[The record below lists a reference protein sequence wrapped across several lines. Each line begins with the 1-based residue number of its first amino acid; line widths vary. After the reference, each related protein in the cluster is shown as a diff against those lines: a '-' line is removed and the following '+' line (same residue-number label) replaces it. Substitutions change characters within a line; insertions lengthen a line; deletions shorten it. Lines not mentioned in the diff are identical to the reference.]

1 MVDSPSPLGRS
12 SDDDSD
18 GGDMEQARRVCDQFY
33 RGGSIGTYFNTRLAV
48 LAALNANRDQF
59 VEWCDSGIKF
69 HDSHITI
76 PSVESDAETSE
87 PASANDDP
95 LQWYIQT
102 ETVSLLHH
110 ALETLFRLYTGLADA
125 RHWTDPLVA
134 LADRT
139 RSRDLPD
146 LVREQVSDITV
157 DDMRSTVS
165 HLLLAQPVPDD
176 APEFVAVVDNLAGML
191 KVLAA
196 RWLKSRQSFNAIKH
210 GLLVA
215 QSNAVLSV
223 GPVGEDLV
231 DLGYGPS
238 IAFLTHTNWR
248 MQPVRSNKTEN
259 VRDWAVET
267 HWIRFGET
275 SRILATTCV
284 LIDSLWSIAVARW
297 SPADG
302 AELRQAFIDPSKFSA
317 SDLSASANDPP
328 ALDMTRP
335 VFTEKKPN

>member
-1 MVDSPSPLGRS
+1 MLDPPSHMGHRS
-12 SDDDSD
+12 DEDSD
-18 GGDMEQARRVCDQFY
+18 GGDLEQARWACDQFF
-33 RGGSIGTYFNTRLAV
+33 RGRSIGSYFNTRLAV

-59 VEWCDSGIKF
+59 VEWCDSGIEF
-69 HDSHITI
+69 HDSRITI
-76 PSVESDAETSE
+76 PSVDSDAETSE
-87 PASANDDP
+87 PPSANDDP

-110 ALETLFRLYTGLADA
+110 SLETMFRLYTGLADA
-125 RHWTDPLVA
+125 RHWIDPLVA
-134 LADRT
+134 LADRS
-139 RSRDLPD
+139 RSWDLPD
-146 LVREQVSDITV
+146 LVRKQVIDITV

-165 HLLLAQPVPDD
+165 HLLLAQPIPDD
-176 APEFVAVVDNLAGML
+176 APEFVAVVDNLAGIL

-196 RWLKSRQSFNAIKH
+196 RWLESRQSFNAIKH

-223 GPVGEDLV
+223 GPVGEDLM

-248 MQPVRSNKTEN
+248 KQPVGSNKSEK
-259 VRDWAVET
+259 VRDWTVET

-275 SRILATTCV
+275 SKILATTCM

-297 SPADG
+297 SPSDS
-302 AELRQAFIDPSKFSA
+302 AEVRQAFIDPSKFSA
-317 SDLSASANDPP
+317 RDLGASENDPP
-328 ALDMTRP
+328 VPDMTWP
-335 VFTEKKPN
+335 AFTEKKPN